1 MYKKG
6 GAWARI
12 GSKTK
17 LRIDEYLILD
27 FMCLKTKILYFSRQ
41 DDAGMGKGLLYS
53 LLKMEAEEGVL
64 GRKIGAG
71 EKYRRAKLKQKYM
84 HIVWMLIALVNFG
97 CLPDG
102 QAQWTDSFDSVLDA
116 SWQGTREFFRVE
128 EGFLRS
134 QGPEKSSTL
143 YLSREFFP
151 LSASDMAYY
160 QDFIMGDSALCLEFG
175 IDLGFVPSSTN
186 LLRLYLFSREA
197 ALNDSAYAYY
207 LQMGQKGSENYWQ
220 LYRSSP
226 DTTILL
232 WQGRKLYS
240 KQKDMRF
247 RFRVLCRAADQD
259 IVAGL
264 DGDMS
269 DARFAAEAD
278 WLAMQGGE
286 TGSGMRGKS
295 GTSLFRPLCL
305 RFYSAAGLE
314 GETSWE
320 SDGDSVLEDVLGYV
334 LESPMD
340 RFSVGLMARYRTA
353 SRSALYAFDY
363 LHAGRI
369 LYWPESEGDSLP
381 PGGFMAFPV
390 PDSASLK
397 ITEVMFNPLPDQSRF
412 VEIGNVSDSVLG
424 VRGLHL
430 GIPYEEGWRYYALS
444 RDSGMGIWPGSY
456 LAVAKEA
463 RKVAPQSSACRENI
477 FTAEAFPSLDDK
489 AGRLRLA
496 WIEEVAAA
504 EGDTS
509 VLDEVVYDEAFHHWL
524 LPDPEGVSLERLDV
538 DASGLLAENWMSAA
552 ETSGYATPGCEN
564 SHAWNGDA
572 AEKEEDWFTVEPPLV
587 TPDNDG
593 LNDFATIGWNPAL
606 SGFLCSI
613 TVYDEWGRKMCS
625 LCTEMLLGSRGSLR
639 YDAVDATGRILR
651 PGLYIIYIDLL
662 RPDGKRKRLRYP
674 LAVG

>member
-1 MYKKG
+1 
-6 GAWARI
+6 
-12 GSKTK
+12 
-17 LRIDEYLILD
+17 
-27 FMCLKTKILYFSRQ
+27 
-41 DDAGMGKGLLYS
+41 
-53 LLKMEAEEGVL
+53 
-64 GRKIGAG
+64 
-71 EKYRRAKLKQKYM
+71 
-84 HIVWMLIALVNFG
+84 
-97 CLPDG
+97 
-102 QAQWTDSFDSVLDA
+102 
-116 SWQGTREFFRVE
+116 
-128 EGFLRS
+128 
-134 QGPEKSSTL
+134 
-143 YLSREFFP
+143 
-151 LSASDMAYY
+151 
-160 QDFIMGDSALCLEFG
+160 MGDSALCLEFG

-197 ALNDSAYAYY
+197 ALNDSVYAYY

-232 WQGRKLYS
+232 WQGSKLYS

-247 RFRVLCRAADQD
+247 RFRVLCRAANPD
-259 IVAGL
+259 IASGS

-278 WLAMQGGE
+278 WPVMQGGE

-305 RFYSAAGLE
+305 WFYSAAGLE

-320 SDGDSVLEDVLGYV
+320 SEGDSVLEDVLGYV

-369 LYWPESEGDSLP
+369 LHWPESVEDSLP

-397 ITEVMFNPLPDQSRF
+397 ITEVMFDPLPDQSRF

-463 RKVAPQSSACRENI
+463 RKVAPQSSACWENI

-496 WIEEVAAA
+496 WIEEVAGA

-572 AEKEEDWFTVEPPLV
+572 AEMEEDWFTVEPPLV

-593 LNDFATIGWNPAL
+593 LNDFATIGWNSAL

-613 TVYDEWGRKMCS
+613 TVYDEWGRKMYS